1 MTDHPDDTAHQSSPA
16 KPASVKPAKKERLD
30 VLVHARGLAPSR
42 EKAQAMIIA
51 GMVLSGDQRLTKPG
65 VKIASDAELR
75 VKGKMHP
82 YVSRGGLKLAAA
94 FDHYDG
100 LMATG
105 FTAIDVGASTGG
117 FTDVMLR
124 HGAAKVFAVDVG
136 HGQLDWALRSDD
148 RVVVMEK
155 TNARYLTA
163 EDIPDVID
171 MVVCD
176 ASFISLKKVLPAS
189 MALAREGAVLAALIK
204 PQFEVGRADVGKGGV
219 VRDPALHQA
228 VQDDIAAWLAEDMGW
243 QVRGIVPSPITGPEG
258 NKEFIIVA
266 DKPVITP

>member
-1 MTDHPDDTAHQSSPA
+1 MTEKTKS
-16 KPASVKPAKKERLD
+16 KKVRLD
-30 VLVHARGLAPSR
+30 VLVHEQGHAPSR
-42 EKAQAMIIA
+42 EKAQAMIMA
-51 GMVLSGDQRLTKPG
+51 GLVLIGDQRMTKPG
-65 VKIASDAELR
+65 VKVADDAVLII
-75 VKGKMHP
+75 KGKTHP

-94 FDHYDG
+94 FEHYAD
-100 LMATG
+100 LMPEG

-124 HGAAKVFAVDVG
+124 HGASKVFAVDVG
-136 HGQLDWALRSDD
+136 HGQLDWSLRNDD

-155 TNARYLTA
+155 TNARHLTE
-163 EDIPDVID
+163 EDIPFGID

-189 MALAREGAVLAALIK
+189 MALARSGAVLAALIK
-204 PQFEVGRADVGKGGV
+204 PQFEVGRGDVGKGGV

-228 VQDDIAAWLAEDMGW
+228 VQDDIAAWLDQNMSW

-266 DKPVITP
+266 DKP